1 MNEFEINNR
10 ILLELIDEWIPVL
23 FSIPEEVVLNRRNN
37 QNRTIKQ
44 IVGHLVDSA
53 SNNTHRIIH
62 MQYQSSP
69 LIFPDYASHGNND
82 RWIAIQNYQAEN
94 WADLIHHW
102 KYSHLHLIHVIRN
115 VNQEGLDNEWISG
128 TGEKI
133 ALRIMISDYLRHF
146 KLHLGEITA
155 IIHSDMN

>member
-1 MNEFEINNR
+1 MDDFEINNR

-69 LIFPDYASHGNND
+69 LIFPDYATHGNND

-94 WADLIHHW
+94 WSDLIYHW

-115 VNQEGLDNEWISG
+115 VNRKGLDNEWISG

-146 KLHLGEITA
+146 KLHMGEISA
-155 IIHSDMN
+155 LINSDKN